1 MMLLA
6 CAPFFRPTLLLCLG
20 SLILFC
26 PGLAGAELGG
36 SASEPEL
43 RTSGVQEGPT
53 PPPSGP
59 ENPEGRTTAAPEID
73 ELLSLFEFE
82 PPVGQVQSWAVER
95 AGAAPERALVL
106 LRDARARGALPLIRL
121 RGRYEDQSGTKWD
134 ELNLM
139 DSRDRD
145 SEYTLDLWLEWD
157 LSELASNSD
166 ALRAVREGRALAELR
181 QAVVHQVTVA
191 FFDRRRLLAEQHL
204 ARSDERIEETVLR
217 RLRVQELTA
226 TLDGLTGGRWS
237 EALAETAG
245 VSSSSDPTRD
255 PVATEAD
262 SDPQGEDPGPGLR
275 VPVHPVD
282 RSSDP

>member
-1 MMLLA
+1 MTVLA
-6 CAPFFRPTLLLCLG
+6 CSHSPRLWLLLVLASLG
-20 SLILFC
+20 LLF
-26 PGLAGAELGG
+26 PGLAKADARVNPPGLEAGPGVASPVPLLPGLG
-36 SASEPEL
+36 
-43 RTSGVQEGPT
+43 SGDSGEEGPVV
-53 PPPSGP
+53 PVL
-59 ENPEGRTTAAPEID
+59 EEI
-73 ELLSLFEFE
+73 LSLFEDE
-82 PPVGQVQSWAVER
+82 PPVAQVQSWAVER

-121 RGRYEDQSGTKWD
+121 RGRYEDKSGTKWD

-157 LSELASNSD
+157 LSELASNSE

-181 QAVVHQVTVA
+181 QAVVHQVTIA
-191 FFDRRRLLAEQHL
+191 FFDRRRLLAEQLL
-204 ARSDERIEETVLR
+204 ARSAEPIEQTVLR

-237 EALAETAG
+237 EALAEAAS
-245 VSSSSDPTRD
+245 VSSSDPTGD
-255 PVATEAD
+255 SVATEAD
-262 SDPQGEDPGPGLR
+262 SDPQGEDPGSGLR

-282 RSSDP
+282 RSADP